1 MKKPELIPVSVL
13 TGFLGSGKTTVLN
26 RVLKQKG
33 MENTAVIVN
42 EFGEVGIDHLLVET
56 ALEGAMLLES
66 GCVCC
71 SIRGDLVDTLEMLR
85 VRRDR
90 GEIPRFDR
98 VVLETTG
105 LADPAPVLQTL
116 MKEPTVVRCYRL
128 NGIVATVDA
137 VNGLA
142 QLDQE
147 EIALK
152 QAALAG
158 RLLLTKTD
166 MARPEQIAKL
176 EARLRAL
183 NPGATVAH
191 VINGE
196 AAPGLLFDN
205 GNYDPAVVGGDG
217 DDWLPAATYQDH
229 EHDHEQDHADH
240 VHGDDI
246 QTFCLSRD
254 RPVSWPA
261 LRTWLESLTSLR
273 GSDLL
278 RVKGIVNTGD
288 SGGPLILH
296 GVQHVFHPPRRLADW
311 PDGDRRTR
319 IVCITRGIG
328 RESLSNA
335 LEVSIGHH
343 DNHGNHDKRNQG

>member
-1 MKKPELIPVSVL
+1 MSVTDLIPVSVL

-26 RVLKQKG
+26 RVLKHPG
-33 MENTAVIVN
+33 MGNTAVIVN
-42 EFGEVGIDHLLVET
+42 EFGEIGIDHLLVET
-56 ALEGAMLLES
+56 ALDGAMLLES

-71 SIRGDLVDTLEMLR
+71 SVRGDLVDTLEMLR
-85 VRRDR
+85 VRRER
-90 GEIPRFDR
+90 GEIPRFER

-116 MKEPTVVRCYRL
+116 MTEPTVARRYRL

-137 VNGLA
+137 VNGLD
-142 QLDQE
+142 QLDRE

-158 RLLLTKTD
+158 SLLLTKTD
-166 MARPEQIAKL
+166 LAALGRIRML

-183 NPGATVAH
+183 NPTAPIAH
-191 VINGE
+191 VVNGE
-196 AAPGLLFDN
+196 AAPGLLFDD
-205 GNYDPAVVGGDG
+205 GNYDPAAIGDDG
-217 DDWLPAATYQDH
+217 ADWLPEALEAP
-229 EHDHEQDHADH
+229 DHAHAHAHAHEGH

-246 QTFCLSRD
+246 RSFCLIRD
-254 RPVSWPA
+254 RPTPWPA

-278 RVKGIVNTGD
+278 RVKGIVNAGD

-311 PDGDRRTR
+311 PDDDRRTR

-335 LEVSIGHH
+335 LEASIEHFEQR
-343 DNHGNHDKRNQG
+343 KQG

>member
-1 MKKPELIPVSVL
+1 MTHANLIPVSVL

-26 RVLKQKG
+26 RVLKQPG

-71 SIRGDLVDTLEMLR
+71 SVRGDLIDTLEMLG

-90 GEIPRFDR
+90 GEIPPFER

-105 LADPAPVLQTL
+105 LADPAPVVQTL
-116 MKEPTVVRCYRL
+116 MKEPTAARRYRL
-128 NGIVATVDA
+128 NGIMATVDA
-137 VNGLA
+137 VNGLD
-142 QLDQE
+142 QLDRE

-166 MARPEQIAKL
+166 IALPEQIARL
-176 EARLRAL
+176 ETRLGWLNADAL
-183 NPGATVAH
+183 IVH
-191 VINGE
+191 VVNGDAKPE
-196 AAPGLLFDN
+196 LIFDN
-205 GNYDPAVVGGDG
+205 GNYDPAVIADDG
-217 DDWLPAATYQDH
+217 AEWLPEATD
-229 EHDHEQDHADH
+229 HDHEGHI
-240 VHGDDI
+240 HGDDI
-246 QTFCLSRD
+246 RSFCLSRD
-254 RPVSWPA
+254 GPVPWPA

-296 GVQHVFHPPRRLADW
+296 GVQHVFHPPRRLAEW
-311 PDGDRRTR
+311 PDGDRRSR

-335 LEVSIGHH
+335 LDLSIEHH
-343 DNHGNHDKRNQG
+343 EKGTRG

>member
-1 MKKPELIPVSVL
+1 MSENALIPVSVL

-26 RVLKQKG
+26 RVLKQPG
-33 MENTAVIVN
+33 MEKTAVIVN

-71 SIRGDLVDTLEMLR
+71 TVRGDLVDTLEMLR

-90 GEIPRFDR
+90 GEIPRFEQ

-105 LADPAPVLQTL
+105 LADPAPVVQTL
-116 MKEPTVVRCYRL
+116 MNEPTVVRHYRL
-128 NGIVATVDA
+128 NGIIATVDA

-166 MARPEQIAKL
+166 MARPDQIAAL
-176 EARLRAL
+176 EDRLRAL
-183 NPGATVAH
+183 NSVAPVTH
-191 VINGE
+191 VINGD
-196 AAPGLLFDN
+196 AAPGLLFDD
-205 GNYDPAVVGGDG
+205 GNYDPAVIGTDG
-217 DDWLPAATYQDH
+217 AGWLPEIT
-229 EHDHEQDHADH
+229 EHDHEGH

-246 QTFCLSRD
+246 RSFCLFHD

-288 SGGPLILH
+288 SEGPLILH
-296 GVQHVFHPPRRLADW
+296 GVQHVFHPPRRLARW
-311 PDGDRRTR
+311 PDDDRRTR
-319 IVCITRGIG
+319 IVCITRSIG

-335 LEVSIGHH
+335 LNVSIEHH
-343 DNHGNHDKRNQG
+343 KTRNQG